1 MPGILNGWFLAP
13 FHFDWRE
20 RASPLNDKV
29 HFRAIFRPQ
38 MKQLAIA
45 KILQPLPQFDPHPLL
60 EERALPEKAPGSAR
74 CRVRSSGS
82 AKSTLSVSGGSNTRS
97 GVDFPVCRAPKTK
110 WT

>member
-1 MPGILNGWFLAP
+1 MPGILNRWFLAP

-60 EERALPEKAPGSAR
+60 KKCAR
-74 CRVRSSGS
+74 IHLHNFGRNGQACRRV
-82 AKSTLSVSGGSNTRS
+82 AH
-97 GVDFPVCRAPKTK
+97 P
-110 WT
+110 